1 MLAHVLALA
10 VAIGSIAIYLAAFF
24 FPEIHRKNDF
34 IWSGVGLFYGLVLW
48 VFARRITGGLL
59 LGHVASVSLL
69 FWFGWQTMSL
79 RRQVTPQAQPTPT
92 PSSEEV
98 QTAVEEQV
106 TKVSLFDKVGGLV
119 SGVSGIFAGMRKKP
133 ATAETG
139 VTESTTLDKA
149 AIDAIATADES
160 TTTPA
165 PTEEVTTEEVTTDE
179 VTTTEA
185 EVTVEA
191 TAEATPAAE
200 TEVETPT
207 PEQPP
212 EAAEE
217 TTAIQTEA
225 VSPTPPSGELEA
237 AQTET
242 ESPTPAATEEVVS
255 DTESAPPGETPTEE
269 KPPSEQKE

>member
-79 RRQVTPQAQPTPT
+79 RRQVVPQAQPTPT

-98 QTAVEEQV
+98 QTNVEEQV
-106 TKVSLFDKVGGLV
+106 TKVSLLDKVGGLV

-160 TTTPA
+160 TTIPA
-165 PTEEVTTEEVTTDE
+165 ATEEVTTEEVTTTETE
-179 VTTTEA
+179 VTAEA
-185 EVTVEA
+185 AVEA
-191 TAEATPAAE
+191 TAEAIPVAE

-212 EAAEE
+212 EAAAEE
-217 TTAIQTEA
+217 TTEIQTEA
-225 VSPTPPSGELEA
+225 IPSTPPSGELEA

-255 DTESAPPGETPTEE
+255 DTESTPPGEPPTEE